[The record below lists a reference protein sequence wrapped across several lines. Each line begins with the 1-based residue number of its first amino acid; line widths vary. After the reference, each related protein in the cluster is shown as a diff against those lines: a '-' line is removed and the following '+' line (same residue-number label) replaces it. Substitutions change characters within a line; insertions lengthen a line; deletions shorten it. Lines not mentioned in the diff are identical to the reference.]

1 MAWGRGAGREKRQ
14 RDEELRGIVGGHDV
28 ETGMG
33 DGRCEFVP
41 GEDSVGNDKEYGAD
55 DEQRAACEYRRIE
68 HSENEHA
75 IYQRGDFQ
83 HYAGRVRDYACQ
95 SEAQHHPRQE

>member
-1 MAWGRGAGREKRQ
+1 MGSGAAREERQ
-14 RDEELRGIVGGHDV
+14 RDEELRGVIGGHDV
-28 ETGMG
+28 KTGMG

-41 GEDSVGNDKEYGAD
+41 GENRVGDDEEYGAD

-68 HSENEHA
+68 HGENEQA
-75 IYQRGDFQ
+75 VYQRGDFK
-83 HYAGRVRDYACQ
+83 HDAGRVRDYACQ

>member
-1 MAWGRGAGREKRQ
+1 MREERQ
-14 RDEELRGIVGGHDV
+14 RDEELRGVVGGHDV
-28 ETGMG
+28 ETGVG

-41 GEDSVGNDKEYGAD
+41 GEDSVGDDEKYGAD

-68 HSENEHA
+68 HGENEQA
-75 IYQRGDFQ
+75 VYQRGDFK
-83 HYAGRVRDYACQ
+83 HDAGRVRDYACQ